1 MCQNTIE
8 DDKWYIICF
17 KLQLSS
23 GPSWGV
29 ESEEEEHMSTA
40 EVIWNFKF
48 KLNQNLQIKFIGLM
62 RPRIILSSVIAQNT
76 SNCLK
81 EKEETEVQDELIEI
95 MKYELWL
102 GLIY

>member
-1 MCQNTIE
+1 
-8 DDKWYIICF
+8 
-17 KLQLSS
+17 
-23 GPSWGV
+23 
-29 ESEEEEHMSTA
+29 MSTA

-62 RPRIILSSVIAQNT
+62 RPSIILSSVIAQNT

>member
-1 MCQNTIE
+1 
-8 DDKWYIICF
+8 
-17 KLQLSS
+17 
-23 GPSWGV
+23 
-29 ESEEEEHMSTA
+29 MSTA

-48 KLNQNLQIKFIGLM
+48 KLNQNLQIKFIALM
-62 RPRIILSSVIAQNT
+62 RPSIILSSVIAQNT
-76 SNCLK
+76 SNSLK